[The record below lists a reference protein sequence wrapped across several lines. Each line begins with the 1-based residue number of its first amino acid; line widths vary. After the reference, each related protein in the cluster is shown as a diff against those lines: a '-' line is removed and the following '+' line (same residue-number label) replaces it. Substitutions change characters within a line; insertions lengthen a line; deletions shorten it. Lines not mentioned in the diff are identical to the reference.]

1 MLFTVECATCAKR
14 MSVPEELY
22 EKRVRGRAALLA
34 CRGCGSKIRLDGT
47 AGGPPPK
54 VTGGIWLE
62 NVPEPAVVQEEPQSE
77 GGVRPIARIG
87 RYALFEQF
95 AAGGMATVHF
105 GRLDG

>member
-47 AGGPPPK
+47 AGVGLGLSL
-54 VTGGIWLE
+54 VA
-62 NVPEPAVVQEEPQSE
+62 AVV
-77 GGVRPIARIG
+77 
-87 RYALFEQF
+87 
-95 AAGGMATVHF
+95 
-105 GRLDG
+105 RLHGFTLDFDESWPGCRAVIQTKVG